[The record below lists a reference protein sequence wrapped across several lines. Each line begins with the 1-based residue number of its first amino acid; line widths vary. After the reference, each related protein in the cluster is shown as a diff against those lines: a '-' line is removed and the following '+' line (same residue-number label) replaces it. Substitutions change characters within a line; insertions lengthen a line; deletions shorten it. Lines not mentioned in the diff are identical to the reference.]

1 MSRRMQCRPRRGNIL
16 VLTAFVLV
24 GLMAVVALSVD
35 VGVLSVARN
44 QLQRSADAAAMAA
57 CWELIDEGAPARL
70 SERDSM
76 PTTAAAKANEFA
88 GLNRVLNGNP
98 VIAET
103 DIEVG
108 YLSNPS
114 DPNCPLVVGGS
125 EAPNAVHLHVRRTS
139 DLNGGVPLFFA
150 RVLGRDAIDMQAD
163 ATAALLTSIRGFRSP
178 PSDKPLGILPFALD
192 EETCQKMLAGNGGD
206 DWAWDSV
213 NQTVA
218 PGHDR
223 VVEVNLYPQGT
234 GSPGNRGTVDIGKNN
249 NSTKDIARQITQGVS
264 KADLDAMGGKLELVN
279 GVLYLNG
286 DTGISAGVKDELAS
300 IIGEPKVI
308 PVFREVKGNG
318 NNAIYTIVDFV
329 GVTVLDVK
337 LTGALSSKRVTI
349 QPTNV
354 VTHSAIASPDNSSL
368 GHFIYSPVWL
378 VR

>member
-1 MSRRMQCRPRRGNIL
+1 MSRRSQRHSRRGNIL

-44 QLQRSADAAAMAA
+44 QLQRSADSAALAA
-57 CWELIDEGAPARL
+57 CWELIDDGAPARL

-76 PTTAAAKANEFA
+76 PTAAVAKANEFA
-88 GLNRVLNGNP
+88 GLNAVLTGNP
-98 VIAET
+98 VIAGS

-108 YLSNPS
+108 YLNNPS
-114 DPNCPLVVGGS
+114 DPNSPLVVGGT
-125 EAPNAVHLHVRRTS
+125 EAPNAVHLHVRRSS

-150 RVLGRDAIDMQAD
+150 RVLGRDAMDMQAD

-192 EETCQKMLAGNGGD
+192 EETCQKMLAGIGGD
-206 DWAWDSV
+206 DWVWDKET
-213 NQTVA
+213 QTVT

-234 GSPGNRGTVDIGKNN
+234 GSPGNRGTVDIGNNN

-264 KADLDAMGGKLELVN
+264 KADLDAIGGKLELVN

-300 IIGEPKVI
+300 IIGQPKII
-308 PVFREVKGNG
+308 PIFREVKGNG
-318 NNAIYTIVDFV
+318 NNAIYTIVNFV

-349 QPTNV
+349 QPTNI
-354 VTHSAIASPDNSSL
+354 VTHSAIASPDNTSL